1 MIASALAL
9 LIMQVGPNPS
19 VGGMPGIPDEL
30 ANRSPRATTEQTAR
44 PASGNLSRCLSLA
57 STTPDDALDFAQAW
71 RETGTGELDNAQ
83 AAHCAGLA
91 LVGLDR
97 FSEARRL
104 FEQASSEVPDDNAPY
119 RARLMAM
126 AGNAALAGGDAVASE
141 PLFAQAVQTAAN
153 SGDASLIAGLQ
164 VDHARALVA
173 SGRPDDA
180 ARVLADARTSDASNL
195 RAWLLSATLSRR
207 LQRLGEAQK
216 QIEQAAILGPRDP
229 AVGLEA
235 GVIAALSGREDDAR
249 RSFESVLV
257 VDPDSDEAN
266 RARAYLEQL
275 GQ

>member
-1 MIASALAL
+1 
-9 LIMQVGPNPS
+9 
-19 VGGMPGIPDEL
+19 
-30 ANRSPRATTEQTAR
+30 
-44 PASGNLSRCLSLA
+44 
-57 STTPDDALDFAQAW
+57 
-71 RETGTGELDNAQ
+71 
-83 AAHCAGLA
+83 
-91 LVGLDR
+91 
-97 FSEARRL
+97 
-104 FEQASSEVPDDNAPY
+104 
-119 RARLMAM
+119 MAM

-141 PLFAQAVQTAAN
+141 PLFAQAVQAAAN

-180 ARVLADARTSDASNL
+180 ARVLADARTSDAANL

-216 QIEQAAILGPRDP
+216 QIEQAAILAPRDP

-257 VDPDSDEAN
+257 VDPDSDEAS